1 MLLEENANWILVLP
15 KSARLLCKWGSVQ
28 ALLCQAP
35 KYVCDSQEKHS
46 TESFT
51 DGPKIHSSDS
61 TDSNLKVG
69 LSSNWQLGWKA
80 NAPNSD
86 IQFFILQMHKRFL
99 QLVLPPPLFFYFLQ
113 LWSNVSDIHQKKS
126 LQICFY
132 LFFILYQDISRSIS
146 IILRGVLLSD
156 F

>member
-69 LSSNWQLGWKA
+69 LSSNSQLGWKA

-99 QLVLPPPLFFYFLQ
+99 QLVLPPPSF
-113 LWSNVSDIHQKKS
+113 
-126 LQICFY
+126 
-132 LFFILYQDISRSIS
+132 FFIFYNYDLMFQTSIKKNPCKFVS
-146 IILRGVLLSD
+146 TCSSFFIRIFLDPSVSSYVE
-156 F
+156 FF